1 MIVPYNEATALAYET
16 AVNIA
21 VRILKSKAA
30 EQIEERKVKEG
41 VKSPL
46 TRLLN

>member
-21 VRILKSKAA
+21 VRILKNKVA
-30 EQIEERKVKEG
+30 EQTEEHKVEEG

-46 TRLLN
+46 ARLLN